1 MQLLKVKMNKIPYY
15 LRYILAF
22 ITSAVVTISVAAAF
36 VMHFNDVN
44 TWLGCALVLLGWI
57 AIMLIV
63 GGIMS
68 RLTHK
73 IFDL

>member
-44 TWLGCALVLLGWI
+44 TWLGCVLVLLGWI
-57 AIMLIV
+57 GIILII
-63 GGIMS
+63 GGIMFK
-68 RLTHK
+68 LTYK
-73 IFDL
+73 MFKL

>member
-1 MQLLKVKMNKIPYY
+1 MNKIPYY

-44 TWLGCALVLLGWI
+44 TWLGCVLVLLGWI

-63 GGIMS
+63 GGIMF

-73 IFDL
+73 IFKL

>member
-1 MQLLKVKMNKIPYY
+1 MNKIPYY

-22 ITSAVVTISVAAAF
+22 ITSAVVTISVAAVF

-44 TWLGCALVLLGWI
+44 TWLGCVLVLLGWI

-63 GGIMS
+63 GEITF

-73 IFDL
+73 IFKL

>member
-1 MQLLKVKMNKIPYY
+1 MNKIPYY

-22 ITSAVVTISVAAAF
+22 IITAVVTISVAAAF
-36 VMHFNDVN
+36 VMYFNDAN
-44 TWLGCALVLLGWI
+44 TWLSCTLVFLGWI

-63 GGIMS
+63 GEITF

-73 IFDL
+73 IFKL